1 MSAAAAKPA
10 GDANLDD
17 RFAELRRA
25 RRIVIKIGTNTLT
38 RQKGDTGLSGK
49 PRDEGGIDVEYLH
62 RVAEQVA
69 ALVKQGKEI
78 LIVTSGAI
86 GMGARELGMAKRP
99 TDIDLRQAC
108 AAIGQPLLMNE
119 YHRAFG
125 VYGLTVAQILITR
138 DAWDNRAS
146 YLNLRKS
153 VDSLLA
159 MKVVPVFNENDTIST
174 AEIGNAFGDNDQL
187 SAYIASKTDAELLM
201 LLSDIDCLYTA
212 DPRQDPAAT
221 PIRYVAA
228 VSQSIHDA
236 AGDKGSEFSTG
247 GMKTKIKAVEIARD
261 AGCRVVLAHGRAE
274 RIIGRIA
281 QGETV
286 GTLFEADQPLK
297 NRIRWIKNAR
307 PQGTIWI
314 DEGAMKAIRAK
325 HSLLP
330 KGIVRIDGAF
340 DRNEV
345 VQINHDLKIVSPFS
359 SVELDAIK
367 GRHSAEASAVLAEL
381 VATGAI
387 PEGAENLHATLLIAR
402 PEDMAWL
409 VE

>member
-1 MSAAAAKPA
+1 MILPE
-10 GDANLDD
+10 DD
-17 RFAELRRA
+17 TLTARFAELKVA

-38 RQKGDTGLSGK
+38 RQKDDVSNSGK
-49 PRDEGGIDVEYLH
+49 PQESGGIDIEYLH

-69 ALVKQGKEI
+69 SLVRQGKEI

-86 GMGARELGMAKRP
+86 GMGAREMGMARRP
-99 TDIDLRQAC
+99 SDIDMRQAC

-138 DAWDNRAS
+138 DVWDNRTS

-153 VDSLLA
+153 VDKLLA

-212 DPRQDPAAT
+212 DPRQNPDAR
-221 PIRYVAA
+221 PIRHVTA

-247 GMKTKIKAVEIARD
+247 GMKTKIMAVEIARE
-261 AGCRVVLAHGRAE
+261 AGCRVVLAHGRTE
-274 RIIGRIA
+274 RIIDRIA
-281 QGETV
+281 SGETI
-286 GTLFEADQPLK
+286 GTLFEADLPLK

-314 DEGAMKAIRAK
+314 DDGALKAIRAK

-330 KGIVRIDGAF
+330 KGIIRIEGAF
-340 DRNEV
+340 ERDSV
-345 VQINHDLKIVSPFS
+345 VLINQDLKIVTSFS
-359 SVELDAIK
+359 SVELENIRGK
-367 GRHSAEASAVLAEL
+367 HSAEASALLAGL
-381 VATGAI
+381 VSNGTIPPGAD
-387 PEGAENLHATLLIAR
+387 NLHATLLIAR
-402 PEDMAWL
+402 PEDMAWI